1 MTTGERLVAISTLV
15 IGTAL
20 EHFLNISTGTGGE
33 TIYVERLIQGEVAA
47 ASISGEV
54 VPSVISGE
62 VRSVEFTVDVN
73 DVKVYTTDVSVKRIV
88 LP

>member
-1 MTTGERLVAISTLV
+1 MTTGERLVAISTLL

-33 TIYVERLIQGEVAA
+33 TIYVERLIRGEIEVI
-47 ASISGEV
+47 SISGV
-54 VPSVISGE
+54 VAVSG
-62 VRSVEFTVDVN
+62 VFGLVNSVEFTVDIN
-73 DVKVYTTDVSVKRIV
+73 DKKVRTTGVAVKRII

>member
-1 MTTGERLVAISTLV
+1 MTTGERLVAISTLL

-33 TIYVERLIQGEVAA
+33 TIYVERLIRGEIEVV
-47 ASISGEV
+47 SISGV
-54 VPSVISGE
+54 VAVSG
-62 VRSVEFTVDVN
+62 VFGLVNSVEFTVDIN
-73 DVKVYTTDVSVKRIV
+73 DKKVRTTGVAVKRII